1 MGIIYNE
8 NVQESKI
15 YQAYGLT
22 VYGKINRYVWATREN
37 QEENALTAIRIVD
50 ASGNDILFMHLGN
63 NVILQ
68 SIIDSTIDNFLYWIL
83 EDKPDAYTIKKQ
95 VYRSLCASDCLFN
108 HRIRQRKE
116 RQKREDEEKQRI
128 LERKKAEDAAIE
140 KVKAYCNK
148 NGFIPYFTYDGVYII
163 KVYNENACGILKSAD
178 NERMKSIINFMKEYP
193 NNKDGYIVKYDTLEN
208 ILLFIA

>member
-1 MGIIYNE
+1 MGLIYNE

-15 YQAYGLT
+15 YEAYGLT

-37 QEENALTAIRIVD
+37 QEENALTTIRIVD
-50 ASGNDILFMHLGN
+50 TLGNDILFMHLGN
-63 NVILQ
+63 DVILQ
-68 SIIDSTIDNFLYWIL
+68 SIIDNTIDNFLFWIA

-108 HRIRQRKE
+108 HKIRQKKE
-116 RQKREDEEKQRI
+116 RQKREDEEKQCI
-128 LERKKAEDAAIE
+128 LERKKIEDAAIE

-148 NGFIPYFTYDGVYII
+148 KGFIPYFTYDGVYII
-163 KVYNENACGILKSAD
+163 KAYNENVSNILKSAN
-178 NERMKSIINFMKEYP
+178 NERMKSIIDFMKEYP
-193 NNKDGYIVKYDTLEN
+193 NNKDGCIVKYDTLEN

>member
-95 VYRSLCASDCLFN
+95 VLF
-108 HRIRQRKE
+108 
-116 RQKREDEEKQRI
+116 
-128 LERKKAEDAAIE
+128 
-140 KVKAYCNK
+140 
-148 NGFIPYFTYDGVYII
+148 
-163 KVYNENACGILKSAD
+163 
-178 NERMKSIINFMKEYP
+178 
-193 NNKDGYIVKYDTLEN
+193 
-208 ILLFIA
+208 ILLCPHSKYWDVHPNTPQEYIPTYGYYSSQQYAFRN